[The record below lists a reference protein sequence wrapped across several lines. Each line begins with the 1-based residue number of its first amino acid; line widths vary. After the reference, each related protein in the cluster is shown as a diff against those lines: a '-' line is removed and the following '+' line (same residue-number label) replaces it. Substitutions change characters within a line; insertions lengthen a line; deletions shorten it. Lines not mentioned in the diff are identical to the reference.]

1 MAWRVHMQSAFSWLT
16 IPASVSPGCA
26 GPQSPPGR
34 FRLSPPAMTGGD
46 IVCAARSATAL
57 ALLIGD
63 VMGHGPRAA
72 RTSGEVTRAFRTLA
86 RRPGPVEDA
95 ARGLHEFLTGR
106 LSRDGGA
113 AGSGGGDS
121 GGAGSGGADWDGAE
135 ADLAAWDAKD
145 PDCAARDDGAA
156 WDDGARALGEEYV
169 TALIISVPLDA
180 GGEAMILN
188 CGHPAP
194 LLLERERGHV
204 SLLDAIPSAPPL
216 GLLDL
221 GDGSLC
227 PVPLPLAAGDS
238 LLLYTD
244 GVTEARDRQG
254 RQYPL
259 AERVAALIEA
269 QWPRQRSRRHH
280 LAGAAL
286 LREIQAD
293 LLRHAGGSLA
303 DDATL
308 LLIGID
314 REPSR
319 PLSPPAPAAALPVL
333 LSEAADCQG
342 SFLS

>member
-1 MAWRVHMQSAFSWLT
+1 
-16 IPASVSPGCA
+16 
-26 GPQSPPGR
+26 
-34 FRLSPPAMTGGD
+34 MTGGD
-46 IVCAARSATAL
+46 IVCVAQSATAL

-86 RRPGPVEDA
+86 RRPGPVEDT
-95 ARGLHEFLTGR
+95 ARGLHEFLAGR
-106 LSRDGGA
+106 LSR
-113 AGSGGGDS
+113 GGD
-121 GGAGSGGADWDGAE
+121 AADWDGAE
-135 ADLAAWDAKD
+135 DDRAAWDASG
-145 PDCAARDDGAA
+145 RDGAA
-156 WDDGARALGEEYV
+156 WDCIAWDDDARALGEEYV

-180 GGEAMILN
+180 GGEATIVN

-194 LLLERERGHV
+194 LLLEGARGRV
-204 SLLDAIPSAPPL
+204 SLLDAIPSALPL

-221 GDGSLC
+221 DDGPPC
-227 PVPLPLAAGDS
+227 PVPLRPAAGDS

-244 GVTEARDRQG
+244 GVTEARDRHG

-259 AERVAALIEA
+259 AERVAALMS
-269 QWPRQRSRRHH
+269 QPRPRQGTRRHD
-280 LAGAAL
+280 LAGAGL
-286 LREIQAD
+286 LREIHAD

-314 REPSR
+314 PEPSR
-319 PLSPPAPAAALPVL
+319 PLSPPVPRETLPVL

>member
-1 MAWRVHMQSAFSWLT
+1 MAWRVHMRSAFSWLT

-26 GPQSPPGR
+26 GPQGTPGQ

-46 IVCAARSATAL
+46 IVCAAQSATAL

-63 VMGHGPRAA
+63 VMGHGSRAA

-86 RRPGPVEDA
+86 RRPGPVEGTA
-95 ARGLHEFLTGR
+95 KGLHEFLSGR
-106 LSRDGGA
+106 LSR
-113 AGSGGGDS
+113 GGD
-121 GGAGSGGADWDGAE
+121 GADWDGAE
-135 ADLAAWDAKD
+135 ADRAAWDAKGTD
-145 PDCAARDDGAA
+145 GTARDCAA
-156 WDDGARALGEEYV
+156 WDDDARALGEEYV

-180 GGEAMILN
+180 GGEATIVN

-194 LLLERERGHV
+194 LLLEGACGRV

-221 GDGSLC
+221 GEDPPC
-227 PVPLPLAAGDS
+227 PVPLRLVAGDS

-244 GVTEARDRQG
+244 GVTEARDSHG

-259 AERVAALIEA
+259 AERVAAFMSQHRPL
-269 QWPRQRSRRHH
+269 QGTRRHD

-286 LREIQAD
+286 LREIHAD
-293 LLRHAGGSLA
+293 LLRHADGSLA

-314 REPSR
+314 REPAR
-319 PLSPPAPAAALPVL
+319 PLSPPVPREGRPAPP